1 MSKVIATL
9 FTIPTSSAETE
20 RVWSIF
26 SWIHSKKSNRL
37 KTSLYVNSAF
47 LYSIDKTDYF
57 EDPDSDS
64 DESAIVNLSSLERIN
79 RFTYF
84 T

>member
-1 MSKVIATL
+1 MDKVEKLVYI
-9 FTIPTSSAETE
+9 
-20 RVWSIF
+20 
-26 SWIHSKKSNRL
+26 
-37 KTSLYVNSAF
+37 YVNSA
-47 LYSIDKTDYF
+47 LLDSMDKTDYF